1 MLSSINPLGERGR
14 GQRYWL
20 TVLFYV
26 LGSTLGGLLLG
37 LVGGVLGMMVSP
49 GGWRMPVLALVAS
62 AGALADLLGREPPSW
77 RRQVDENWLSRYRGW
92 VYGLGFGF
100 QLGFGLV
107 TIVTSASFYSLIVMT
122 ILAGSLPTA
131 LSAGLIFG
139 LVRSVVILLGRG
151 SVDPVSLRAAMR
163 RLQDGLPIA
172 RAGVIASQLI
182 IVGSALLLLN

>member
-20 TVLFYV
+20 TVVFYV
-26 LGSTLGGLLLG
+26 LGSALGGLLLG
-37 LVGGVLGMMVSP
+37 LVGGVLGVLASP
-49 GGWRMPVLALVAS
+49 GAWRIPAIALVA
-62 AGALADLLGREPPSW
+62 AVGAIADLLGKEPPSW

-107 TIVTSASFYSLIVMT
+107 TIVTSASFYSLVALT
-122 ILAGSLPTA
+122 ILAGSLTTA
-131 LSAGLIFG
+131 LSAGIVFG
-139 LVRSVVILLGRG
+139 LARSVVILLGRR
-151 SVDPVSLRAAMR
+151 SRDPVSLRSAMR

-172 RAGVIASQLI
+172 RTGVIASQAL
-182 IVGSALLLLN
+182 IVGSSLLLLS